1 MIDQQ
6 QHFQNA
12 QPWLYVTRFDTQQVD
27 MNKRNQQELDQQE
40 RQMRT
45 LLKAQ
50 EQLLE
55 FKNQKMV
62 KKKEIENEE
71 NRYITLLSLDN

>member
-1 MIDQQ
+1 M
-6 QHFQNA
+6 
-12 QPWLYVTRFDTQQVD
+12 
-27 MNKRNQQELDQQE
+27 RN
-40 RQMRT
+40 

-71 NRYITLLSLDN
+71 NRYITLLSLDNQVQK